1 MIAVDRI
8 GSIQVKRILDGVQTF
23 AAQTSIVV
31 FRNKSTLSSIQ
42 WDARAMTIHNG
53 FVQARKTSPATRT
66 YFLHRNKYNEPS
78 DLSWGQNN
86 STSEKMIKCFVTFTP
101 NPRGE
106 KMVHELAGLLTDSR
120 PDAFPTERSVAMQM
134 VSGRWLELHSSGT
147 VRDLHPIPFYC
158 LFVNAK
164 WQTNS
169 AIKIGNYLSF
179 LQTFLWLFAWFVLQY
194 FGF

>member
-1 MIAVDRI
+1 MRVQWQ
-8 GSIQVKRILDGVQTF
+8 SIMDSCRHVKRLLQRGHTF
-23 AAQTSIVV
+23 SIAT
-31 FRNKSTLSSIQ
+31 NTMS
-42 WDARAMTIHNG
+42 
-53 FVQARKTSPATRT
+53 QAIC
-66 YFLHRNKYNEPS
+66 LGE
-78 DLSWGQNN
+78 QNN

-164 WQTNS
+164 RQTNS
-169 AIKIGNYLSF
+169 ALKIGNNFSF
-179 LQTFLWLFAWFVLQY
+179 LQTFLLFFAWFVLQC
-194 FGF
+194 FVF